1 MVKAVKNTVYPNNM
15 KTSESCFVLFWCGF
29 IQIIGRIML
38 AAYRQSYVDSTCA
51 GEVTL
56 KIQFKLAGKIDKM

>member
-1 MVKAVKNTVYPNNM
+1 MVKAVMNTVYPNNM
-15 KTSESCFVLFWCGF
+15 KTSESCFVFLCGF